1 MPAERARRLPQ
12 RWGVAVK
19 AVATMIITMIP
30 LTTTLAGCG
39 SAARVAPP
47 GPLQVL
53 NAAVTMAPASYTGLW
68 RQAGHYVDR
77 EGQRQ
82 SQQSGRAGAV

>member
-1 MPAERARRLPQ
+1 M
-12 RWGVAVK
+12 K

-53 NAAVTMAPASYTGLW
+53 NAAVTMAPASCTGGCGAKQDITLT
-68 RQAGHYVDR
+68 AKVNANPNNLG
-77 EGQRQ
+77 GQVRY
-82 SQQSGRAGAV
+82 S